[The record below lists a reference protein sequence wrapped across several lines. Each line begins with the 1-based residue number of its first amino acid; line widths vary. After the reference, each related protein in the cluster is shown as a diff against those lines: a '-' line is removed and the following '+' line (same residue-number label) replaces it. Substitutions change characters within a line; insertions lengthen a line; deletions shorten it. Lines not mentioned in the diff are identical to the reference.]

1 MSGFKKDEDRNVIPR
16 WRSFDLTVKFG
27 ELNSTS
33 PTRYNKIQFLSDFL
47 AEKKSSWLKHRTV
60 GHASDLVGA
69 ALTLGRETEA
79 KEAAEYLVSKNE
91 MVSPWAR
98 ELAKRALGVLTGLE
112 NVPETTATKSGILYG
127 RIRQLRHKLRFQ
139 SRDPITWVELS
150 LLYITLGLEN
160 QAERCMIIALE
171 LAPTNR
177 YVLRSACRLWLH
189 LGNPERAHEILVKAE
204 ICRYDPWLM
213 AAEIA
218 VSNINNKT
226 PKYVKTARS
235 LITSQRY
242 SYHHIS
248 ELASALATLELG
260 TGRPKKSKKLF
271 DLSLKQ
277 PTENSIAQVAWAS
290 NHHPTIRFVVHS
302 IEHFNAFEAESW
314 INYQNGEWEQAIVQ
328 CESWLYDQMFS
339 SWPSAFGSYVSGI
352 ALENY
357 DKCIWFSKH
366 GLTANPRDFTLL
378 NNLAFGY
385 INLGYINEAKKVLSN
400 INRTGLSNQESI
412 VLKAT
417 QGLLA
422 YRTGESILGNRL
434 YMEAREKA
442 KRLGVDGYKL
452 LALATAYHVR
462 EELLSDS
469 KRQSLVQE
477 ANQVLSRI
485 DDDPLF
491 RVLES
496 RLKEMIAN

>member
-16 WRSFDLTVKFG
+16 WRSFDQTIKFG
-27 ELNSTS
+27 ELNSTL
-33 PTRYNKIQFLSDFL
+33 PVNPPKYEFGSDFL

-69 ALTLGRETEA
+69 ALTLGREAEA
-79 KEAAEYLVSKNE
+79 TEAAEYLINSNA

-98 ELAKRALGVLTGLE
+98 ELAKRVLGGSKGLANVL
-112 NVPETTATKSGILYG
+112 ETTASTSGILYG
-127 RIRQLRHKLRFQ
+127 KIRKLRRNLKVE
-139 SRDPITWVELS
+139 SKDPITWVELS
-150 LLYITLGLEN
+150 LMYITLGLEN

-189 LGNPERAHEILVKAE
+189 IGNSERAHDVVVKAE
-204 ICRYDPWLM
+204 TCRYDPWLL

-218 VSNINNKT
+218 ISNVNNKT
-226 PKYVKTARS
+226 PKFVKTARG

-242 SYHHIS
+242 SYHHTS

-260 TGRPKKSKKLF
+260 AGRLKTSKKLF
-271 DLSLKQ
+271 DISLKQ

-290 NHHPTIRFVVHS
+290 NHHPRIRFVVHNT
-302 IEHFNAFEAESW
+302 EHLNAFEAESW

-339 SWPSAFGSYVSGI
+339 SWPSAFGSYVSGT

-357 DKCIWFSKH
+357 DKCIWFSKQ
-366 GLTANPRDFTLL
+366 GLVANPKDFTLL

-385 INLGYINEAKKVLSN
+385 INQGNINEGKKALSN

-412 VLKAT
+412 VLNAT
-417 QGLLA
+417 EGLLA
-422 YRTGESILGNRL
+422 YRSGDSILGNHL
-434 YMEAREKA
+434 YLEARNKA
-442 KRLGVDGYKL
+442 NRLGVDGYKL

-462 EELLSDS
+462 EELLNNS

-477 ANQVLSRI
+477 ANQVLRRI
-485 DDDPLF
+485 EDDPLF
-491 RVLES
+491 RALES
-496 RLKEMIAN
+496 RLQALTEN